1 MKKVEAMA
9 MDITDQLVQS
19 LTKANWKLESRLAR
33 KLKPQKKADGYE
45 RPRSLIKLHEK

>member
-19 LTKANWKLESRLAR
+19 LTMFRGFNLTCGSI
-33 KLKPQKKADGYE
+33 
-45 RPRSLIKLHEK
+45 SI